1 MSCRVLHRGVEEA
14 LLAQVAFEAEIAD
27 LEQAPLGGIEDFFY
41 FLGGFKLDANLP
53 FNVEGFFLVLVH
65 RLG

>member
-27 LEQAPLGGIEDFFY
+27 LEQAPLGGIEDFF
-41 FLGGFKLDANLP
+41 
-53 FNVEGFFLVLVH
+53 
-65 RLG
+65 